1 MRGGNAY
8 SNASALVLKRDNPL
22 MRDFGLD
29 YNIFLTGYSD
39 PATFESEGRLQI
51 DGGGNEGVVAKII
64 KIIIAISKQSRS
76 ISARFNDTPAPKCHA
91 GETEESGD
99 SVACVITE

>member
-1 MRGGNAY
+1 
-8 SNASALVLKRDNPL
+8 

-64 KIIIAISKQSRS
+64 KIIIAISKQSGS
-76 ISARFNDTPAPKCHA
+76 ISARFSEPDESDSAV
-91 GETEESGD
+91 EEIIEIE
-99 SVACVITE
+99 A